1 MATSSVPQ
9 PTVRL
14 LGDGELADAA
24 RLVGTSMLGTVTDE
38 IVAAWAKLFQGEP
51 THGALSS
58 EGELAGVA
66 RWFPADLSLDGGAV
80 PAAGVTAVAVASNH
94 RRQGHLTRLMG
105 AQLASIADQE
115 VPIALLVAAEWPIY
129 GRFGYGPAVD
139 ACAIE
144 IDTRAAVFVAPRTG
158 SIELVT
164 PAELRPHLQ
173 AIHDLRWARTMGAI
187 TRSGSVWDR
196 VAGLERW
203 PGDTNDGGK
212 ARGALWRDEHGQV
225 RGVVKYVVKD
235 EWVRNRPSGVA
246 HVVLLLGDTPEA
258 ERELWRHLCELDWIA
273 SIRAGNR
280 SIDDPVRY
288 LVTDGRAT
296 VQLDTFDCIW
306 ARLLD
311 VPRVLANRR
320 APLAG
325 CAVLDVIDDLGFAS
339 GRWALDVAP
348 DGAEV
353 TATDA
358 PADVRLPVGALS
370 AACLGGRSLT
380 QLHEAGWLD
389 EERPGGVARLDALL
403 RSPTAPWS
411 PTTY

>member
-1 MATSSVPQ
+1 MATPSVPQ

-14 LGDGELADAA
+14 LADEELADAA

-38 IVAAWAKLFQGEP
+38 IVEAWAKFFQGDP
-51 THGALSS
+51 THGALSA
-58 EGELAGVA
+58 EGDLAGVA
-66 RWFPADLSLDGGAV
+66 RWFPAELSVDGGSV
-80 PAAGVTAVAVASNH
+80 PAAAVTAVAVASNH

-105 AQLASIADQE
+105 AQLTSIADQE

-158 SIELVT
+158 SIELAS
-164 PAELRPHLQ
+164 PAELRPHLEET
-173 AIHDLRWARTMGAI
+173 HDRRWARTMGAI
-187 TRSGSVWDR
+187 TRVGLVWDR

-212 ARGALWRDEHGQV
+212 SRGALWRDDSGQV
-225 RGVVKYVVKD
+225 QGVVKYVVKE
-235 EWVRNRPSGVA
+235 EWVRNRPAGVA
-246 HVVLLLGDTPEA
+246 HVVLLVGATPEA
-258 ERELWRHLCELDWIA
+258 ERELWRHLCEVDWIV
-273 SIRAGNR
+273 SVRAGNR

-288 LVTDGRAT
+288 LFTDGRAA

-311 VPRVLANRR
+311 VPRVLSNRR
-320 APLAG
+320 AAIAG
-325 CAVLDVIDDLGFAS
+325 RAVVDVVDHLGFAS
-339 GRWALDVAP
+339 GRWALEIGP

-358 PADVRLPVGALS
+358 APDVRLPVGALS

-389 EERPGGVARLDALL
+389 EEHPGGVARLDALL
-403 RSPTAPWS
+403 RSPAAPWS